1 MTDGGF
7 TSPLAPAAPTPG
19 FDPSAP
25 FDPNAPF
32 DAVAAL
38 RDIHLPAR
46 VGLWPLAP
54 GWWMLA
60 GLLLVLGLVAA
71 LLEWRRRQTLSYQ
84 ACRMLDAIARDTARY
99 SDARAVAAA
108 SASLMR
114 RVLVSRA
121 GRPQAAALSGDDWE
135 SALAEGRAGLAPELA
150 AFIAAAPYLPPGL
163 PDADRLDRARV
174 VAGVRRWI
182 RGHA

>member
-1 MTDGGF
+1 MTDGSF
-7 TSPLAPAAPTPG
+7 TSPLAPAVPAPA
-19 FDPSAP
+19 FDPSAAV
-25 FDPNAPF
+25 DPMT
-32 DAVAAL
+32 AL
-38 RDIHLPAR
+38 RDIHLPAG
-46 VGLWPLAP
+46 VGFWPLAP

-60 GLLLVLGLVAA
+60 GLLLVLGLVAS

-108 SASLMR
+108 AAGLMR

-121 GRPQAAALSGDDWE
+121 GRLQAAALSGTAWE
-135 SALAEGRAGLAPELA
+135 RALADGQAGLAPDLV
-150 AFIAAAPYLPPGL
+150 AFIAEAPYLPPGL
-163 PDADRLDRARV
+163 PDADRLERAHV